1 MAVLVFSESDNGKYK
16 KSSFEAISYGRDL
29 ADQLSTTCI
38 AVSIGNKGQENL
50 GQYGAY
56 KEINVQGDVY
66 QDFNPNTYAKTLSE
80 LSSNNDG
87 QIIVLSQTYTGKSI
101 APLLAIKQDAAL
113 VTGIIGMVNTSEGFK
128 VKTTAFSNKAVAHV
142 QVNQANKILSI
153 IPNSYQVNS
162 YETKSEI
169 ISHNINVSK
178 EDLNTKILKTEKETG
193 KIPLTEAEL
202 VISAG
207 RGLKAAENWNLVED
221 LSEALGAATA
231 CSKPVSDMEWRP
243 HSEHVGQTGITI
255 KPNLYIAAGISGAI
269 QHLAGVS
276 SSKVIC
282 VINTDPEAP
291 FFKAADYG
299 IVGDAFD
306 ILPRL
311 TQRIREIKG

>member
-1 MAVLVFSESDNGKYK
+1 MAVLVFAESDNGEYK

-29 ADQLSTTCI
+29 ADQLSTSCI
-38 AVSIGNKGQENL
+38 AISIGDKGPENL
-50 GQYGAY
+50 GQYGAHQ
-56 KEINVQGDVY
+56 EINVQGDIY
-66 QDFNPNTYAKTLSE
+66 KTFNPNTYAKTISE
-80 LSSNNDG
+80 LSSNIDG

-101 APLLAIKQDAAL
+101 SPLIAIKQDAAL
-113 VTGIIGMVNTSEGFK
+113 VTGIIGMANTSEGFQ

-142 QVNQANKILSI
+142 QVNQDKKILSI
-153 IPNSYQVNS
+153 IPNSYQVNTYDS
-162 YETKSEI
+162 ISEV
-169 ISHNINVSK
+169 ISHDINVSQ
-178 EDLNTKILKTEKETG
+178 EDVNTNIVKTEKETG

-207 RGLKAAENWNLVED
+207 RGLKGAENWNLVED
-221 LSEALGAATA
+221 LAKALGAATA

-282 VINTDPEAP
+282 VINTDSEAP

-311 TQRIREIKG
+311 TKRINEIKG